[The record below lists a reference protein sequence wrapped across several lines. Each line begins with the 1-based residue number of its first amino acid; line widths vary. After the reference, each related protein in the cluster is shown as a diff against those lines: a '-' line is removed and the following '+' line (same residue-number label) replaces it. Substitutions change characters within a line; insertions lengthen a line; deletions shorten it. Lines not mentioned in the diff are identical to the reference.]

1 MKQTIYGYDY
11 FLDQDF
17 TADDKKSLLKNAD
30 SDILFEYELP
40 AGMTSTEA
48 IYELFLRHL
57 NLFHL
62 KPSDVS
68 SQKFVE
74 QLEII
79 WIIGEGVGKTKIAE
93 FWANETKDFLVQVR
107 SGVAR
112 PDIPDGF

>member
-40 AGMTSTEA
+40 ADMTPIEA
-48 IYELFLRHL
+48 IYELFLRH
-57 NLFHL
+57 NQIFHL

-68 SQKFVE
+68 SQGFVE
-74 QLEII
+74 GMKVIWDKGVNFGKIDFARFWRNGLSSYIKELE
-79 WIIGEGVGKTKIAE
+79 
-93 FWANETKDFLVQVR
+93 KDE
-107 SGVAR
+107 
-112 PDIPDGF
+112 